1 MQDLFDYADEQV
13 EFKRSRGKKGW
24 MAAFRDA
31 TIFKTAYA
39 FGMRRTETQMLDAS
53 DFGRNPEASEF
64 ADFGAVQGALRFEL
78 ESLRDGLTSYQ
89 KHSIWVYRTLTLTV
103 ADPEPAASVDS
114 VSLS

>member
-1 MQDLFDYADEQV
+1 ML
-13 EFKRSRGKKGW
+13 KRTYSGLTG
-24 MAAFRDA
+24 
-31 TIFKTAYA
+31 TSQAYSNA
-39 FGMRRTETQMLDAS
+39 QETV
-53 DFGRNPEASEF
+53 
-64 ADFGAVQGALRFEL
+64 DFGAVQGALRLEL

>member
-1 MQDLFDYADEQV
+1 
-13 EFKRSRGKKGW
+13 

-64 ADFGAVQGALRFEL
+64 ADFGAVHVRHGKAKRASPPKRAARASPRATGIGRRRASQA
-78 ESLRDGLTSYQ
+78 GLG
-89 KHSIWVYRTLTLTV
+89 
-103 ADPEPAASVDS
+103 
-114 VSLS
+114 